1 MDKIGSNNRYDL
13 FSFFFYFF
21 FLLRFLVTI
30 RTIPW
35 II

>member
-13 FSFFFYFF
+13 FSFFFCF